1 MRCYPLIPGYNDLNV
16 YIDDVSTHLKEANEL
31 VDDALVTYEYTMDF
45 FAEIGQ
51 SRNNYKS
58 FRTAINLFFNWCWFQ
73 KRISVTKVT
82 RKEMRQFVDW
92 CNEPPHDLISSN
104 NCATYVTDNGDYKI
118 NPKWRPFLNTSGKPY
133 SRTITTVK
141 NQLSLISSWY
151 VFLADMNF
159 CVSNPAAILMR
170 RLTSNNTKV
179 SLNDTDREKSLNDN
193 QFANVM
199 KVAHMLAAKDPEKHE
214 RTLFLAYILFF
225 LYPRISE
232 ISCRVGYS
240 PTFSDFQRVTVNS
253 SSEYWCFNIPSSK
266 GGKSR
271 KVSCNSYVIKAL
283 KRYRRHLGLS
293 DLPSTDEN
301 IPLFIRHKP
310 GTHGRQMGEID
321 ANLGVDQLA
330 GIITGLFKVT
340 AVFMKDKHPLDA
352 AELKTFTAHSA
363 RHYGISLQVRS
374 NRPLA
379 DIAMDSGHGDLK
391 MLQHYISK
399 RIENRIILAFN
410 QKLPFANKDLII
422 ELAA

>member
-1 MRCYPLIPGYNDLNV
+1 MNV
-16 YIDDVSTHLKEANEL
+16 YIDDVSFHLKEANKI
-31 VDDALVTYEYTMDF
+31 VADALVTYEYTMDF
-45 FAEIGQ
+45 FVEIGQ

-58 FRTAINLFFNWCWFQ
+58 FRTAINLFFNWCWFI
-73 KRISVTKVT
+73 KRISVTNVS

-92 CNEPPHDLISSN
+92 CNEPPHELIGSN
-104 NCATYVTDNGDYKI
+104 NCATYVIENGEYKV
-118 NPKWRPFLNTSGKPY
+118 NSKWRPFLNTSTKPY

-141 NQLSLISSWY
+141 NQLSLLSSWY

-159 CVSNPAAILMR
+159 CNSNPAAILMR

-179 SLNDTDREKSLNDN
+179 SLNDDDREKSLNDN
-193 QFANVM
+193 QFSYVL
-199 KVAHMLAAKDPEKHE
+199 KVAKILADKNPEKHE
-214 RTLFLAYILFF
+214 RTLFLAYVLFF

-232 ISCRVGYS
+232 VSCRIGYS
-240 PTFSDFQRVTVNS
+240 PTFSDFQRVVADDT
-253 SSEYWCFNIPSSK
+253 EYWCFNIPSSK

-271 KVSCNSYVIKAL
+271 KVSCNSYIIQAL
-283 KRYRRHLGLS
+283 IRYRKFLGLS
-293 DLPSTDEN
+293 ELPSPDEN
-301 IPLFIRHKP
+301 IPLFVRHQA
-310 GTHGRQMGEID
+310 GTHGRQVGELD

-330 GIITGLFKVT
+330 GVITGLFKVT
-340 AVFMKDKHPLDA
+340 AVVMKDKHPLDA

-399 RIENRIILAFN
+399 RIENRIKLAFN
-410 QKLPFANKDLII
+410 QKLPFSDR
-422 ELAA
+422 ELMINLA